1 MVTSIRNALKK
12 YWQLYTLLML
22 PLTALIIFSY
32 VPMVGLQIAFKD
44 YRIQDGMRN
53 SLWVGLGQFESF
65 FNAYQFWKVL
75 RNTIVLSLYAI
86 LAAFPFP
93 IMFALCLNIV
103 TRERY
108 KKVVQTIVCMPH
120 FISVVVLV
128 GILMQILHPMTG
140 VYGSLMRSLTGTTP
154 NDPMANPTLFPHL
167 YVWSGVWQGFGY
179 NSIIY
184 TAALTNVSAE
194 LHEAA
199 QIDGASRFQR
209 VRHVDIPAILPTIVS
224 MLILR
229 TGHVMSIGFE
239 KAYLMQNNLNISSS
253 EIISTFVYKMGLG
266 SGASNDYSYS
276 AAIGMFNSVVNLLLI
291 VIVNSISS
299 RLGETS
305 LW

>member
-1 MVTSIRNALKK
+1 MATSIRNALKK
-12 YWQLYTLLML
+12 YWQLYSLLML
-22 PLTALIIFSY
+22 PLTALILFSY

-53 SLWVGLGQFESF
+53 SLWIGLGQFERF

-140 VYGSLMRSLTGTTP
+140 VYGPCSRISTSGREYGRGS
-154 NDPMANPTLFPHL
+154 AIIRLF
-167 YVWSGVWQGFGY
+167 
-179 NSIIY
+179 
-184 TAALTNVSAE
+184 
-194 LHEAA
+194 
-199 QIDGASRFQR
+199 
-209 VRHVDIPAILPTIVS
+209 
-224 MLILR
+224 ILR
-229 TGHVMSIGFE
+229 
-239 KAYLMQNNLNISSS
+239 
-253 EIISTFVYKMGLG
+253 
-266 SGASNDYSYS
+266 
-276 AAIGMFNSVVNLLLI
+276 
-291 VIVNSISS
+291 
-299 RLGETS
+299 R
-305 LW
+305 